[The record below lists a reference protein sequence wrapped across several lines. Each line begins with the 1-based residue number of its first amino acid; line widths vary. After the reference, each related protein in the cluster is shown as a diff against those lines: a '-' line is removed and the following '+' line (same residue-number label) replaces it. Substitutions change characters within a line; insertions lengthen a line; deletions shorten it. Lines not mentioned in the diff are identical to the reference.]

1 MSKHS
6 PQQVAATLKELF
18 RKNKIQLTS
27 FAREKGVTPTQL
39 YSVLNGQEYIPTSW
53 ALKFNSTL
61 GVNIFYSVYG
71 EFPVMDPDR
80 KYDLLLE
87 AATSYKEAVEMVDRL
102 NEEYAVVADGEK
114 DILGRAMR
122 AAMKRK
128 MECSEALGALLKEEW
143 NEDSEE
149 VAEAPVIGPLST
161 TPSMKLHEAISE
173 VIRRAGH
180 PLTYTEIANA
190 INAGKLYSRKDGAPV
205 PASQISARVKN
216 YPHLFRICSESG
228 TSKIDTINQ

>member
-39 YSVLNGQEYIPTSW
+39 YSVLNGQEYIPAPW
-53 ALKFNSTL
+53 ALKFNSAL
-61 GVNIFYSVYG
+61 GVNIFYSVFG
-71 EFPVMDPDR
+71 ELPVMDPYTR
-80 KYDLLLE
+80 YDLLLV
-87 AATSYKEAVEMVDRL
+87 AASCYKEAVEMVDKL
-102 NEEYAVVADGEK
+102 IGEYDGAEGK
-114 DILGRAMR
+114 DREVLDRAIR
-122 AAMKRK
+122 EAMKRK
-128 MECSEALGALLKEEW
+128 MECSAGLGALLEEGL
-143 NEDSEE
+143 NEDGGKDT
-149 VAEAPVIGPLST
+149 VDTATGLLPPINT
-161 TPSMKLHEAISE
+161 MKLHEAITE

-190 INAGKLYSRKDGAPV
+190 INAGRLYSRKDGTPV

-216 YPHLFRICSESG
+216 YPHLFRICSDSG